1 MCHILF
7 IHSSVDG
14 QLGCFQVLAVVDSAT
29 VNTGVQTSRILV
41 VSKRKESY
49 AREQTHPVQTQVH
62 KATCVQKTT
71 HKNDAVETACLKP
84 LCPLFLKILFLLSVG
99 SLFHKG
105 CDCTFCSPL
114 YLQDLTHSRHLIY

>member
-41 VSKRKESY
+41 VRKRKESY
-49 AREQTHPVQTQVH
+49 AREQAHPVQTWVH

-71 HKNDAVETACLKP
+71 HKNDAVETQL
-84 LCPLFLKILFLLSVG
+84 V
-99 SLFHKG
+99 
-105 CDCTFCSPL
+105 
-114 YLQDLTHSRHLIY
+114 